1 MQETWVRFLVWE
13 DLTCQGATKLM
24 KDRYWACGAKLLKAV
39 CLELVLHNKR
49 SHRNEKP
56 CTLQAESSPHLS
68 QIEKWPHRKQT
79 QCSQKKKKKALAFVS
94 VDATAPLEGDVHFTR
109 QRTQQEVEE
118 KKNLLWEFANTKY
131 LFSHRT
137 LTLRELPKHDEW
149 CGFLSVL
156 VTADLGSHCWSFP
169 THLIFCY

>member
-79 QCSQKKKKKALAFVS
+79 QCSQKKKKK
-94 VDATAPLEGDVHFTR
+94 PLPLYLWTLQHHWRVMYISHVKEHSRKLRRRKISSESSQILNICFLTELSHF
-109 QRTQQEVEE
+109 E
-118 KKNLLWEFANTKY
+118 
-131 LFSHRT
+131 
-137 LTLRELPKHDEW
+137 
-149 CGFLSVL
+149 
-156 VTADLGSHCWSFP
+156 SFP
-169 THLIFCY
+169 NTMNGVASSLSLWQLTWDHTVDPFPLI